1 MTPGSLPLALYRGD
15 SYSWRFVLWA
25 DAGKTIPADL
35 AGVVAKAEI
44 RDKPAGSNLTALT
57 CAIETPN
64 AILVT
69 LDATLSA
76 RLPAKGVWDLQL
88 TYPEGAVATVLAGA
102 VTVAADVT
110 DSSPTSRAFTPAIV
124 A

>member
-25 DAGKTIPADL
+25 DAGKTVPADL
-35 AGVVAKAEI
+35 AGVTVKSEI
-44 RDKPAGSNLTALT
+44 RDKSAGTNITPLV
-57 CAIETPN
+57 CAIEMPN
-64 AILVT
+64 AILVS
-69 LDATLSA
+69 LDATTSA

-110 DSSPTSRAFTPAIV
+110 DSSPTLRAFTPAIV

>member
-15 SYSWRFVLWA
+15 SGSWRFVLWA

-44 RDKPAGSNLTALT
+44 RDKYAGANITPLI
-57 CAIETPN
+57 CAIEMPN

-69 LDATLSA
+69 LSATASA
-76 RLPAKGVWDLQL
+76 KLPVKGVWDLQL
-88 TYPEGAVATVLAGA
+88 TYPEGQVSTVLAGA

-110 DSSPTSRAFTPAIV
+110 DSTPVSHTFTPAIV

>member
-1 MTPGSLPLALYRGD
+1 MTPGSLPLSLYRGD

-44 RDKPAGSNLTALT
+44 RDKYAGANITPLI
-57 CAIETPN
+57 CAIEMPN
-64 AILVT
+64 AILVSMT
-69 LDATLSA
+69 AAVCA

-88 TYPEGAVATVLAGA
+88 TYPEGQVATVLAGA

-110 DSSPTSRAFTPAIV
+110 DSSPTARAFTPAIV

>member
-15 SYSWRFVLWA
+15 SSSWRFVLWA

-44 RDKPAGSNLTALT
+44 RDKYAGANITPLV
-57 CAIETPN
+57 CAIEMPN
-64 AILVT
+64 VILVSM
-69 LDATLSA
+69 DAAASA

-102 VTVAADVT
+102 VTVTADVT
-110 DSSPTSRAFTPAIV
+110 DSAPIVRTLVPVRAA
-124 A
+124 

>member
-15 SYSWRFVLWA
+15 SSSWRFVLWA
-25 DAGKTIPADL
+25 DTAKTIPADL

-44 RDKPAGSNLTALT
+44 RDKPAGSNLTMLT
-57 CAIETPN
+57 CSIEMPN

-69 LDATLSA
+69 LDATTSA

-102 VTVAADVT
+102 VTVTADVT
-110 DSSPTSRAFTPAIV
+110 DSAPIVRTLVPVRAA
-124 A
+124 